1 MNSRIK
7 TVDISNYFPVFLI
20 SKNLMLDSS
29 NEPIHIT
36 KREVNDKLI
45 NIAYKHVLN
54 ENSPSNAYNEFLRI
68 FFGLHNDAFLK
79 KKIKIK
85 QKDFNSPWIAESLV
99 KSSKKKQRL
108 YEIFFE

>member
-7 TVDISNYFPVFLI
+7 TVDISNDFPVFLI
-20 SKNLMLDSS
+20 SKNLILDSS

-68 FFGLHNDAFLK
+68 FF
-79 KKIKIK
+79 
-85 QKDFNSPWIAESLV
+85 LV
-99 KSSKKKQRL
+99 L
-108 YEIFFE
+108 TTMHF